1 MFLSYLPR
9 KLIIIKRVNLKRGDY
24 RRMQS
29 DHTLN
34 SKRRTTGIGMYRE
47 ILFRYVFPHKKL
59 LAALTVL
66 LLFSIGLQL
75 INPQIIR
82 YFIDTAQGEG
92 NLTSL
97 YYAAGF
103 FIVFSLLQQGVSIA
117 AAYYSENLGW
127 TTTNK
132 LRAELAE
139 HCLSLDMSFHKTHTS
154 GSLIERVDGDVNAL
168 ANFFSSFIIHLFGNL
183 LLMIGIL
190 ALLYRENFWIGFVMT
205 VFVVGSIYVIQ
216 HIRQFAIPV
225 WKRWRELNADFYGF
239 IGEHLEGTED
249 TRANGAAGYV
259 MNRFYEM
266 ARRMLPVRV
275 RAFIGFFLMWSTT
288 ILVFALGNAAAF
300 IVCAIL
306 WKNGHGGLTIG
317 SIYLVFYYTEL
328 LAKPIE
334 KIRTQLEDLQK
345 ADASLM
351 RVRELLATEPQIK
364 DGPGAPLPSGPL
376 SVEFRNLNFSYEEGQ
391 VTLEN
396 LQLRLEPGQTLGL
409 LGRTGSGKTTIARLL
424 LRFYDPQEGSVTL
437 AGTDI
442 RAFKLHELRRKI
454 AMVTQNIE
462 ILEGTVRDNLTLFD
476 EGIADS
482 RIISVLEELGLGDWY
497 ASLQEGLDTNLAS
510 GGGSLSAGEAQL
522 LAFARVFL
530 TDPGLVILDEASS
543 RLDPLTEY
551 RIEAAITRLL
561 QEKTCII
568 IAHRLATVQRADRI
582 LILENGRMLESGRRE
597 ELASDPQSRFSR
609 MLAVGME
616 EVLA

>member
-1 MFLSYLPR
+1 MRTDRLFR
-9 KLIIIKRVNLKRGDY
+9 A
-24 RRMQS
+24 
-29 DHTLN
+29 
-34 SKRRTTGIGMYRE
+34 KRRTTSLGMYKE
-47 ILFRYVFPHKKL
+47 MLVRYVLPHKKM
-59 LAALTVL
+59 LASLAVL
-66 LLFSIGLQL
+66 LVLSIGLQL

-92 NLTSL
+92 SLTAL

-103 FIVFSLLQQGVSIA
+103 FIGFSLLQQGVSVA
-117 AAYYSENLGW
+117 AAYFSENLGW

-139 HCLSLDMSFHKTHTS
+139 HCLSLDMSFHKTQTS

-190 ALLYRENFWIGFVMT
+190 VLLFRESFWIGLVMT
-205 VFVVGSIYVIQ
+205 AFVIGSIYVIQ
-216 HIRQFAIPV
+216 YIRRFAIPV

-249 TRANGAAGYV
+249 TRANGAADYV
-259 MNRFYEM
+259 MNRFFEL

-300 IVCAIL
+300 IVCALL
-306 WKNGHGGLTIG
+306 WKNGQGGLTIG

-351 RVRELLATEPQIK
+351 RVRELLATEPLIK
-364 DGPGAPLPSGPL
+364 DGPGAPLPAGPL
-376 SVEFRNLNFSYEEGQ
+376 SVEFRDLTFSYEADGPP
-391 VTLEN
+391 TLERLN
-396 LQLRLEPGQTLGL
+396 LRLEPGQTLGL

-424 LRFYDPQEGSVTL
+424 LRFYDPQQGSIEL

-442 RAFKLHELRRKI
+442 RACKLQELRRKV

-476 EGIADS
+476 D
-482 RIISVLEELGLGDWY
+482 RIPDQRIHSVLEELGLGAWL
-497 ASLQEGLDTNLAS
+497 ASLPEGLNTSLAS

-543 RLDPLTEY
+543 RLDPLTEH
-551 RIEAAITRLL
+551 RIEAAITKLL
-561 QEKTCII
+561 REKTCII

-582 LILENGRMLESGRRE
+582 LILENGRTIECGARA
-597 ELASDPQSRFSR
+597 ELAANPTSRFSR
-609 MLAVGME
+609 MLAVGPE
-616 EVLA
+616 EVLV